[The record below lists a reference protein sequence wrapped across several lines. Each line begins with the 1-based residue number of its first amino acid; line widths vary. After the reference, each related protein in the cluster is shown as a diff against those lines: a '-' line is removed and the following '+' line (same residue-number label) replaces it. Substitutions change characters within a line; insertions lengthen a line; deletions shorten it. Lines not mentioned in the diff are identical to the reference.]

1 MTRVGFGAHYVHDVR
16 NLSDAPAVSVH
27 AYSPPLTTM
36 TYYDLADGVLEPITT
51 LATED
56 PEPVFDAQQAS

>member
-1 MTRVGFGAHYVHDVR
+1 MAD
-16 NLSDAPAVSVH
+16 SPALSVH

-36 TYYDLADGVLEPITT
+36 NFYDLEDGALHRFAT

-56 PEPVFDAQQAS
+56 PEPAATELEAFGKPAA

>member
-1 MTRVGFGAHYVHDVR
+1 VR

-36 TYYDLADGVLEPITT
+36 TYYDLADGRLETIAS

-56 PEPVFDAQQAS
+56 PEPAFHVEQAS